1 MEKKIM
7 VPLEVIILYLIGI
20 YMIVVGGGVV
30 FVSFTLRI
38 LRMFQADK
46 DNMTKNITKGLRG
59 AGIFVGILERAIVLT
74 LSLLNQF
81 GAISFVFLAKSMAR
95 FKQLEQRDFAEY
107 YLIGTLTSFF
117 IALLGGVLAQALYQ
131 VLIVPFFP

>member
-1 MEKKIM
+1 M
-7 VPLEVIILYLIGI
+7 VPLEIVFLYLLGVYI
-20 YMIVVGGGVV
+20 IVLGGGAV

-38 LRMFQADK
+38 LRLFQTDK
-46 DNMTKNITKGLRG
+46 DKMSQNIEKGLRG
-59 AGIFVGILERAIVLT
+59 AGIFVGILERAIILT

-117 IALLGGVLAQALYQ
+117 IALLGGILTQALYQ

>member
-1 MEKKIM
+1 M
-7 VPLEVIILYLIGI
+7 VPLEIIILYLLGLYI
-20 YMIVVGGGVV
+20 IVLGGGAV
-30 FVSFTLRI
+30 FVSFVLKI
-38 LRMFQADK
+38 LLMLQVDK

>member
-1 MEKKIM
+1 M

>member
-1 MEKKIM
+1 MEKKQM
-7 VPLEVIILYLIGI
+7 VPLEVIFLYLFGVYI
-20 YMIVVGGGVV
+20 IVLGGGAV
-30 FVSFTLRI
+30 FVSLILKILRI
-38 LRMFQADK
+38 IQTDK
-46 DNMTKNITKGLRG
+46 DNISQNIAKGLRG
-59 AGIFVGILERAIVLT
+59 AGIFVGILERAIILT

-117 IALLGGVLAQALYQ
+117 IALLGGILAQAFIKLW
-131 VLIVPFFP
+131 

>member
-1 MEKKIM
+1 M
-7 VPLEVIILYLIGI
+7 VPLEVIFLYLLGVYI
-20 YMIVVGGGVV
+20 IVLGGGAV
-30 FVSFTLRI
+30 FVSLILKILRI
-38 LRMFQADK
+38 LQTDK
-46 DNMTKNITKGLRG
+46 DKIPQNIAKGLRG
-59 AGIFVGILERAIVLT
+59 AGIFVGILERAIILT

-117 IALLGGVLAQALYQ
+117 IALLGGILAQAFYQ
-131 VLIVPFFP
+131 AMVVSIFP